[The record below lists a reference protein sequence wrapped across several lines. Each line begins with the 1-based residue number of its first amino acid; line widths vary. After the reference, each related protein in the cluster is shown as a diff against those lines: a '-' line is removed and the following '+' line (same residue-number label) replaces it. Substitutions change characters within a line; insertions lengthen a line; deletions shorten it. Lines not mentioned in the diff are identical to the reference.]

1 MNQQLT
7 QRDQS
12 RGAVAALRQSA
23 ASADASEAATG
34 DNRPLDWELL
44 VRRCL
49 GRIDLAERLL
59 KSFESRFP
67 AELAQIEECLGN
79 GNPADLARLVHQV
92 KGAAANVSAMDL
104 YHLMS
109 QLELAVRA
117 DQRDAARAY
126 VAEAHHAWD
135 RYLEFQCTSIHR
147 SNN

>member
-23 ASADASEAATG
+23 ASADACPADAATG
-34 DNRPLDWELL
+34 DAKPLDWELL

-79 GNPADLARLVHQV
+79 GNAADLARLVHQM
-92 KGAAANVSAMDL
+92 KGAAANISAMDL
-104 YHLMS
+104 YNL
-109 QLELAVRA
+109 
-117 DQRDAARAY
+117 
-126 VAEAHHAWD
+126 
-135 RYLEFQCTSIHR
+135 
-147 SNN
+147 